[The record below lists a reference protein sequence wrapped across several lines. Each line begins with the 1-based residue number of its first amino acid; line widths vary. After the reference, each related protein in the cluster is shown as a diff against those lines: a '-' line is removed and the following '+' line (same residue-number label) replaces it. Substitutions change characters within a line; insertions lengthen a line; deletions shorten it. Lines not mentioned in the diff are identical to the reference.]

1 MDLTLHVW
9 RQDGPNEKGRF
20 ETLPA
25 NNISEHMSFL
35 EMLDLVNEQLIE
47 AGKEPIAFDHD
58 CREGICGTCGLMING
73 VPHGPL
79 SLTTACQIHM
89 RHIKGAKEIWVEPW
103 RAAAFP
109 IIKDLVVDR
118 SAMDRIIEA
127 GGYVSI
133 RTGSPQDANA
143 TPIKKIDADMA
154 MDAAICIGCGACV
167 AACPNAS
174 AMLFMSAK
182 VGHLGFLPQGQPE
195 RYERVLKMVQVQDEE
210 GFGNCTN
217 HGACQNAC
225 PKGISVDFI
234 ARLNRDL
241 VKATLTHKPYEI
253 TAV

>member
-9 RQDGPNEKGRF
+9 RQNGPEEKGRF

-25 NNISEHMSFL
+25 KDISEHMSFL
-35 EMLDLVNEQLIE
+35 EMLDLVNERLIE
-47 AGKEPIAFDHD
+47 DGKEPIAFDHD

-89 RHIKGAKEIWVEPW
+89 RHLKGAREIWVEPW
-103 RAAAFP
+103 KARAFP

-127 GGYVSI
+127 GGYVSV

-143 TPIKKIDADMA
+143 IPIQKMDADRA
-154 MDAAICIGCGACV
+154 MDAAICIGCGACI

-182 VGHLGFLPQGQPE
+182 VAHLGFLPQGQPE
-195 RYERVLKMVQVQDEE
+195 RYDRVLNMVQVHDEE

-241 VKATLTHKPYEI
+241 VKATLTYKPYEI

>member
-9 RQDGPNEKGRF
+9 RQNGPSEKGRF
-20 ETLPA
+20 EILPA
-25 NNISEHMSFL
+25 RGISEHMSFL
-35 EMLDLVNEQLIE
+35 EMLDAVNEDLISE
-47 AGKEPIAFDHD
+47 GKEPIAFDHD
-58 CREGICGTCGLMING
+58 CREGICGTCGMMING

-79 SLTTACQIHM
+79 EQTTACQIHM
-89 RHIKGAKEIWVEPW
+89 RHLKGATEVWIEPW
-103 RAAAFP
+103 RAKAFP

-127 GGYVSI
+127 GGYVSV
-133 RTGSPQDANA
+133 RTGSAQDANA
-143 TPIKKIDADMA
+143 TPIGKMDADMS

-174 AMLFMSAK
+174 AMLFTSAK
-182 VGHLGFLPQGQPE
+182 IGHLGFLPQGQPE
-195 RYERVLKMVQVQDEE
+195 RLDRALSMVQVHDDE

-225 PKGISVDFI
+225 PKGVSVDFI

-241 VKATLTHKPYEI
+241 VKATLTQKPYEI
-253 TAV
+253 KAV

>member
-9 RQDGPNEKGRF
+9 RQNGPTDKGRF
-20 ETLPA
+20 DTVPA
-25 NNISEHMSFL
+25 KGISEHMSFL
-35 EMLDLVNEQLIE
+35 EMLDAVNEDLIE
-47 AGKEPIAFDHD
+47 QGREPIAFDHD

-89 RHIKGAKEIWVEPW
+89 RHLKGATEVWIEPW
-103 RAAAFP
+103 RARAFP
-109 IIKDLVVDR
+109 VIKDLVVDR

-127 GGYVSI
+127 GGYISV
-133 RTGSPQDANA
+133 RTGSAQDANA
-143 TPIKKIDADMA
+143 TPIKKIDADIS

-182 VGHLGFLPQGQPE
+182 VSHLGFLPQGQPE
-195 RYERVLKMVQVQDEE
+195 RYERVLSMVQLNDEE

-234 ARLNRDL
+234 SRLNRDL
-241 VKATLTHKPYEI
+241 VKATLSHKPYEI

>member
-9 RQDGPNEKGRF
+9 RQDGPSDKGRF
-20 ETLPA
+20 ETLTA
-25 NNISEHMSFL
+25 KGISEHMSFL
-35 EMLDLVNEQLIE
+35 EMLDSVNEDLITE
-47 AGKEPIAFDHD
+47 GKEPIAFDHD
-58 CREGICGTCGLMING
+58 CREGICGTCGMMING

-79 SLTTACQIHM
+79 AQTTACQIHM
-89 RHIKGAKEIWVEPW
+89 RHLKGATEIWVEPW
-103 RAAAFP
+103 KAKAFP
-109 IIKDLVVDR
+109 VIKDLVVDR

-127 GGYVSI
+127 GGYVSV

-143 TPIKKIDADMA
+143 TPIEKMDADRA

-174 AMLFMSAK
+174 AMLFTAAK

-195 RYERVLKMVQVQDEE
+195 RYDRVLNMVQVQDEE

-241 VKATLTHKPYEI
+241 VKATLNYKPYEI